1 MQSVVGTRDLPCD
14 VAAEDCTEC
23 ALESDG
29 DDEGAADDEGT
40 SKGDLDDKCPAATS
54 STSVKPALSEYKA
67 KKQKNIAELKVI
79 MVDIRKEYGG
89 DVMGDLTAELR
100 ARKQKGKKQEHV
112 DVPSAERRSACL
124 GMENGWGFL
133 T

>member
-14 VAAEDCTEC
+14 VAAEDRAER
-23 ALESDG
+23 ALKSDA
-29 DDEGAADDEGT
+29 DDEGAGKGDSDDER
-40 SKGDLDDKCPAATS
+40 PAATS
-54 STSVKPALSEYKA
+54 STNVKPALSEYEA
-67 KKQKNIAELKVI
+67 KKQKNMAELKVI
-79 MVDIRKEYGG
+79 MADIRKEYGG

-100 ARKQKGKKQEHV
+100 ARKQKGKKQERV
-112 DVPSAERRSACL
+112 DVPSAERRSARL